1 MRRPLYEN
9 LSGLW
14 VGSGLWRPVMYSMW
28 CLMAGVVF
36 WCGTSCPRLVRW
48 HPSNVP
54 SPMVHLS
61 HLIPS
66 PLLFNTDMSFFS
78 LSSSL
83 SLSVWLLFSLRLCF
97 VFLSFF
103 FFLHFNVTSIQPPH
117 LAVLMWRVNANVFG
131 LSPTFLSPFFHP
143 CSLRIVPSHHPLPY
157 LHFVL
162 PLSSPCSISVLFP
175 PFSCSQNYFKDAWN
189 IFDCVT
195 VLGSITDILVTELGV
210 SSGICAKFDRLLKD
224 RNDVVWA
231 VFKCLFVWLFARW
244 TSPCA
249 YGLVHLSH
257 CLKTIQ

>member
-103 FFLHFNVTSIQPPH
+103 FFYILMSLQSNPLISLFWCGASMQTFSVYRRHF
-117 LAVLMWRVNANVFG
+117 
-131 LSPTFLSPFFHP
+131 
-143 CSLRIVPSHHPLPY
+143 
-157 LHFVL
+157 
-162 PLSSPCSISVLFP
+162 FP
-175 PFSCSQNYFKDAWN
+175 PFSIRVPSASYRLIILFPISTSSSLCPLRAPSLFSFLPSLAHRIISKMPG
-189 IFDCVT
+189 IFLT
-195 VLGSITDILVTELGV
+195 VWQFWAASLTSWSP
-210 SSGICAKFDRLLKD
+210 SSG
-224 RNDVVWA
+224 
-231 VFKCLFVWLFARW
+231 
-244 TSPCA
+244 
-249 YGLVHLSH
+249 
-257 CLKTIQ
+257 

>member
-1 MRRPLYEN
+1 MRYKLSPACPLASIQCAVTDGPFVSSN
-9 LSGLW
+9 SFPAPVQHWHVFFFTFFFPFSFCLTFILS
-14 VGSGLWRPVMYSMW
+14 P
-28 CLMAGVVF
+28 
-36 WCGTSCPRLVRW
+36 
-48 HPSNVP
+48 
-54 SPMVHLS
+54 
-61 HLIPS
+61 
-66 PLLFNTDMSFFS
+66 PLLC
-78 LSSSL
+78 
-83 SLSVWLLFSLRLCF
+83 VPLL
-97 VFLSFF
+97 F